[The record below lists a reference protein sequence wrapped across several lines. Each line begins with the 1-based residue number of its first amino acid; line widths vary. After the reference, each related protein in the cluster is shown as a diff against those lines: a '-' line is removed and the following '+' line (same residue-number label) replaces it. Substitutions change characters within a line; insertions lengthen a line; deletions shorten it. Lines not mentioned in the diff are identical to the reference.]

1 MCQIASV
8 MSDNVYVRSEN
19 IGHIMSYMSE
29 YIHVI
34 DVSDYVAVVPWIHWR
49 HMTHMTCSVSPCI
62 IDCQMFL
69 PNLRVGIIWSKVIL
83 LKEIQHTKKDVLRFE
98 KKICWCDIKQSFAQD
113 FDMASSVCEPCAP
126 LHRRPTKPFNFN
138 LYLWM
143 KGTWL
148 PPFACGS
155 KPSYPAEN
163 HSLGRFRFGW
173 LRWAMIQSQ
182 IIQTLMAP
190 CTSWQIIAHH
200 LGNLKHE
207 LQGNRIGNDPRIR
220 QTEQQRLPASGCVRV
235 WNFQQ
240 RGGHRKWGQSV
251 VIECGST
258 W

>member
-1 MCQIASV
+1 MYHRL
-8 MSDNVYVRSEN
+8 SDVPSKSQGGDHLKQSNFAKRN
-19 IGHIMSYMSE
+19 PTHQKGC
-29 YIHVI
+29 
-34 DVSDYVAVVPWIHWR
+34 VAFR
-49 HMTHMTCSVSPCI
+49 
-62 IDCQMFL
+62 
-69 PNLRVGIIWSKVIL
+69 
-83 LKEIQHTKKDVLRFE
+83 